1 MNKNLVIFVLVVLT
15 VVGSIWGS
23 VANKKKISL
32 ERELNKT
39 VAELKQLNRQSTQER
54 EQVLGKTAGIQE
66 ALNSKEDQLIKA
78 RKELVD
84 LRKAS
89 QSLEAKLSG
98 CNASVQKT
106 AQEKAGCLK
115 ELQSAKRTIARLNAA
130 LEEQKKQLQ
139 NTGRKLSESKAV
151 KQELHAGMKEGSKA
165 LVSLRQQLESA
176 NRTIGKLRQELDS
189 ENQTIGKLR
198 QQLEPSNQTI
208 GKLRQELDSANAQIV
223 GLEKIVD
230 EKSTAHDEAARKM
243 DRMKINMDVLL
254 SKIAEQRNILQKLQ
268 EENSDLAKELAS
280 RNETMT
286 DPQEE
291 VNQTPVRQ

>member
-139 NTGRKLSESKAV
+139 NTGRKLSESKVV